1 MANKTEAQHDYLI
14 PELKLTQVSDIRY
27 DKLPIVKRSDDAA
40 NIISQFIAEK
50 DLLTQIAV
58 NEFAF
63 VLYMNSN
70 NRVIGITNLSVGGID
85 ATLMDIRLVFS
96 MAVKIGAVGIITAH
110 NHPSGNLQPSDA
122 DIKISSLITQG
133 GKTLSIRVLDFMI
146 ITTNS
151 GYYSFADES
160 RMEHGGMLAKGGAV
174 KPKIN
179 AIVEYEEIKTPETN
193 DGYTMVVTLLG
204 YDRFQKSDYPTAIEK
219 AQTKR
224 MLNED
229 RDVLDKLGIKY
240 KLYRDISAP
249 RIIIPKIDDK
259 YSTIKLLTKYVDVFS
274 ISNKDKFAIGGMMAD
289 GGEIE
294 GVDLFEDYEDQ
305 PQEVQM
311 ILSKYEM
318 EDNNYETLQNLK
330 AELESI
336 GYTMDYGLD
345 AEPYDLRKIGQ
356 VGKSEFMAKGGITE
370 HGLRVGDT
378 IVSEIDK
385 NTIVVENP
393 ASGLRTINISTGN
406 AMAKGGRVPTI
417 KESDIQVGRK
427 FELANGEIIEIK
439 KLFTDTTYRDENRVE
454 YSRDGELA
462 ENGVN
467 ALKIFINNFRKDITV
482 PSLFAEGGRMGFKA
496 LSQKVAQNYE
506 GKSVP
511 AKYRSEYGSRYDK
524 EEAKEVGNKVA
535 AKVYRMQQGK

>member
-1 MANKTEAQHDYLI
+1 MANRTEAQHDYLI

-40 NIISQFIAEK
+40 NIISKFIAEK

-63 VLYMNSN
+63 VLYLNSN

-96 MAVKIGAVGIITAH
+96 MAVKIGAVGIIVAH

-122 DIKISSLITQG
+122 DIKMSSLITQG

-356 VGKSEFMAKGGITE
+356 VGKSEFMAKGG
-370 HGLRVGDT
+370 
-378 IVSEIDK
+378 
-385 NTIVVENP
+385 
-393 ASGLRTINISTGN
+393 
-406 AMAKGGRVPTI
+406 RVPTI

-439 KLFTDTTYRDENRVE
+439 KLFTDTTYRDENRVI

-467 ALKIFINNFRKDITV
+467 ALKIFINNFRKYITV
-482 PSLFAEGGRMGFKA
+482 PALFAKGGRMGFKA
-496 LSQKVAQNYE
+496 LSEKVAQNYE

-511 AKYRSEYGSRYDK
+511 AKYRPEYGSRYDK

>member
-27 DKLPIVKRSDDAA
+27 DKLPIVQRSDDAV
-40 NIISQFIAEK
+40 NIISKFIAEK

-110 NHPSGNLQPSDA
+110 NHPSGNLKPSDA
-122 DIKISSLITQG
+122 DIKMSSLITQG

-160 RMEHGGMLAKGGAV
+160 RMEHGGMLAKGG
-174 KPKIN
+174 
-179 AIVEYEEIKTPETN
+179 
-193 DGYTMVVTLLG
+193 
-204 YDRFQKSDYPTAIEK
+204 
-219 AQTKR
+219 
-224 MLNED
+224 
-229 RDVLDKLGIKY
+229 
-240 KLYRDISAP
+240 
-249 RIIIPKIDDK
+249 
-259 YSTIKLLTKYVDVFS
+259 
-274 ISNKDKFAIGGMMAD
+274 
-289 GGEIE
+289 
-294 GVDLFEDYEDQ
+294 
-305 PQEVQM
+305 
-311 ILSKYEM
+311 
-318 EDNNYETLQNLK
+318 
-330 AELESI
+330 
-336 GYTMDYGLD
+336 
-345 AEPYDLRKIGQ
+345 
-356 VGKSEFMAKGGITE
+356 ITE

-378 IVSEIDK
+378 IVEEIDES
-385 NTIVVENP
+385 TIVVENP
-393 ASGLRTINISTGN
+393 ASGRRTINISTGN
-406 AMAKGGRVPTI
+406 AMAKGGR
-417 KESDIQVGRK
+417 
-427 FELANGEIIEIK
+427 
-439 KLFTDTTYRDENRVE
+439 
-454 YSRDGELA
+454 
-462 ENGVN
+462 
-467 ALKIFINNFRKDITV
+467 
-482 PSLFAEGGRMGFKA
+482 MGFKA
-496 LSQKVAQNYE
+496 LSQKVASNYE

>member
-27 DKLPIVKRSDDAA
+27 DKLPIVQRSDDAV
-40 NIISQFIAEK
+40 NIISKFIAEK

-63 VLYMNSN
+63 VLYLNSN

-96 MAVKIGAVGIITAH
+96 MAVKIGAVGIIVAH

-122 DIKISSLITQG
+122 DIKMSSLITQG

-240 KLYRDISAP
+240 KLDRDISAP

-274 ISNKDKFAIGGMMAD
+274 ISNKDKFAIGG
-289 GGEIE
+289 
-294 GVDLFEDYEDQ
+294 
-305 PQEVQM
+305 
-311 ILSKYEM
+311 
-318 EDNNYETLQNLK
+318 
-330 AELESI
+330 
-336 GYTMDYGLD
+336 
-345 AEPYDLRKIGQ
+345 
-356 VGKSEFMAKGGITE
+356 ITE

-378 IVSEIDK
+378 IVEEIDAS
-385 NTIVVENP
+385 TIVVENP
-393 ASGLRTINISTGN
+393 ASGRRTINISTGN

-454 YSRDGELA
+454 YSRDGKLT

-496 LSQKVAQNYE
+496 LSQKVASNYE

-511 AKYRSEYGSRYDK
+511 AKYRPEYGSRYDK

>member
-27 DKLPIVKRSDDAA
+27 DKLPIVQRSDDAV
-40 NIISQFIAEK
+40 NIISKFIAEK

-63 VLYMNSN
+63 VLYLNSN

-122 DIKISSLITQG
+122 DIKMSSLITQG

-146 ITTNS
+146 ITTNN

-240 KLYRDISAP
+240 KLDRDISAP

-259 YSTIKLLTKYVDVFS
+259 YSTIKLLTNYVDVFS
-274 ISNKDKFAIGGMMAD
+274 ISNKDKFAIGG
-289 GGEIE
+289 
-294 GVDLFEDYEDQ
+294 
-305 PQEVQM
+305 
-311 ILSKYEM
+311 
-318 EDNNYETLQNLK
+318 
-330 AELESI
+330 
-336 GYTMDYGLD
+336 
-345 AEPYDLRKIGQ
+345 
-356 VGKSEFMAKGGITE
+356 ITE

-378 IVSEIDK
+378 IVEEIDAS
-385 NTIVVENP
+385 TIVVENP
-393 ASGLRTINISTGN
+393 ASGRRTINISTGN

-454 YSRDGELA
+454 YSRDGKLT

-496 LSQKVAQNYE
+496 LSQKVASNYE

-511 AKYRSEYGSRYDK
+511 AKYRPEYGSRYDK

>member
-1 MANKTEAQHDYLI
+1 MAKKTEAQHDYLI
-14 PELKLTQVSDIRY
+14 PELKLTQVADIRY
-27 DKLPIVKRSDDAA
+27 DKLPIVRSSDDAV

-50 DLLTQIAV
+50 DLLTQLAV

-85 ATLMDIRLVFS
+85 ATLMDVRLVFS

-110 NHPSGNLQPSDA
+110 NHPSGNLKPSDA
-122 DIKISSLITQG
+122 DVKMSSLITQG

-146 ITTNS
+146 ITTNN

-160 RMEHGGMLAKGGAV
+160 IMAQGGMFAKGGAV

-193 DGYTMVVTLLG
+193 DGYTMVVTLIG

-229 RDVLDKLGIKY
+229 KDVLDKLGIKY
-240 KLYRDISAP
+240 KLDRDVSAP

-259 YSTIKLLTKYVDVFS
+259 FSTIKLLTKYVDVFS
-274 ISNKDKFAIGGMMAD
+274 ISNKDKFA
-289 GGEIE
+289 
-294 GVDLFEDYEDQ
+294 
-305 PQEVQM
+305 
-311 ILSKYEM
+311 
-318 EDNNYETLQNLK
+318 
-330 AELESI
+330 
-336 GYTMDYGLD
+336 
-345 AEPYDLRKIGQ
+345 
-356 VGKSEFMAKGGITE
+356 KGGITE

-378 IVSEIDK
+378 IVEEIDES
-385 NTIVVENP
+385 TIIVENP
-393 ASGLRTINISTGN
+393 ASGRRTINISTGTVIEPKFDDEGNLIEIEVGDEVVEYRKRFPN
-406 AMAKGGRVPTI
+406 AEEKTQIGSSGRVIKIVDNMAKVSFPNDNDYEEWIALRYLKKIGSMAKGGR
-417 KESDIQVGRK
+417 
-427 FELANGEIIEIK
+427 
-439 KLFTDTTYRDENRVE
+439 
-454 YSRDGELA
+454 
-462 ENGVN
+462 
-467 ALKIFINNFRKDITV
+467 
-482 PSLFAEGGRMGFKA
+482 MGFQA
-496 LSQKVAQNYE
+496 LSEKVASNYE

-511 AKYRSEYGSRYDK
+511 AKFRSEYGSRYDK

-535 AKVYRMQQGK
+535 AKVYRLQQAK

>member
-122 DIKISSLITQG
+122 DIKMSSLITQG

-274 ISNKDKFAIGGMMAD
+274 ISNKDKFA
-289 GGEIE
+289 
-294 GVDLFEDYEDQ
+294 
-305 PQEVQM
+305 
-311 ILSKYEM
+311 
-318 EDNNYETLQNLK
+318 
-330 AELESI
+330 
-336 GYTMDYGLD
+336 
-345 AEPYDLRKIGQ
+345 
-356 VGKSEFMAKGGITE
+356 KGGITE

-378 IVSEIDK
+378 IVEEIDAS
-385 NTIVVENP
+385 TIVVENP
-393 ASGLRTINISTGN
+393 ASGRRTINISTGN
-406 AMAKGGRVPTI
+406 AMAKGGR
-417 KESDIQVGRK
+417 
-427 FELANGEIIEIK
+427 
-439 KLFTDTTYRDENRVE
+439 
-454 YSRDGELA
+454 
-462 ENGVN
+462 
-467 ALKIFINNFRKDITV
+467 
-482 PSLFAEGGRMGFKA
+482 MGFKA
-496 LSQKVAQNYE
+496 LSEKVASNYE

-511 AKYRSEYGSRYDK
+511 AKYRPEYGSRYDK

>member
-27 DKLPIVKRSDDAA
+27 DKLPIVQRSDDAV
-40 NIISQFIAEK
+40 NIISKFIAEK

-63 VLYMNSN
+63 VLYLNSN

-122 DIKISSLITQG
+122 DIKMSSLITQG

-146 ITTNS
+146 ITTNN

-240 KLYRDISAP
+240 KLDRDISAP

-274 ISNKDKFAIGGMMAD
+274 ISNKDKFAIGG
-289 GGEIE
+289 
-294 GVDLFEDYEDQ
+294 
-305 PQEVQM
+305 
-311 ILSKYEM
+311 
-318 EDNNYETLQNLK
+318 
-330 AELESI
+330 
-336 GYTMDYGLD
+336 
-345 AEPYDLRKIGQ
+345 
-356 VGKSEFMAKGGITE
+356 ITE

-378 IVSEIDK
+378 IVEEIDAS
-385 NTIVVENP
+385 TIVVENP
-393 ASGLRTINISTGN
+393 ASGRRTINISTGN

-454 YSRDGELA
+454 YSRDGKLT

-496 LSQKVAQNYE
+496 LSQKVASNYE

-511 AKYRSEYGSRYDK
+511 AKYRPEYGSRYDK

>member
-1 MANKTEAQHDYLI
+1 MANKTEVQHDYLI
-14 PELKLTQVSDIRY
+14 PELKLTQVSDIQY
-27 DKLPIVKRSDDAA
+27 DKLPIVQRSNDAV
-40 NIISQFIAEK
+40 NIISKFIAEK

-110 NHPSGNLQPSDA
+110 NHPSGNLKPSDA
-122 DIKISSLITQG
+122 DIKMSSLITQG

-146 ITTNS
+146 ITTNN

-274 ISNKDKFAIGGMMAD
+274 ISNKDKFA
-289 GGEIE
+289 
-294 GVDLFEDYEDQ
+294 Q
-305 PQEVQM
+305 
-311 ILSKYEM
+311 
-318 EDNNYETLQNLK
+318 
-330 AELESI
+330 
-336 GYTMDYGLD
+336 
-345 AEPYDLRKIGQ
+345 
-356 VGKSEFMAKGGITE
+356 GGITE

-378 IVSEIDK
+378 IIEEIDVS
-385 NTIVVENP
+385 TIVVENP
-393 ASGLRTINISTGN
+393 ASGRRTINISTGN

-439 KLFTDTTYRDENRVE
+439 KLFTDDTYREENRVE
-454 YSRDGELA
+454 YSRDGKLA

>member
-27 DKLPIVKRSDDAA
+27 DKLPIVQRSDDAV
-40 NIISQFIAEK
+40 NIISKFIAEK

-63 VLYMNSN
+63 VLYLNSN

-110 NHPSGNLQPSDA
+110 NHPSGNLKPSDA
-122 DIKISSLITQG
+122 DIKMSSLITQG

-240 KLYRDISAP
+240 KLDRDISAP

-274 ISNKDKFAIGGMMAD
+274 ISNKDKFAIGG
-289 GGEIE
+289 
-294 GVDLFEDYEDQ
+294 
-305 PQEVQM
+305 
-311 ILSKYEM
+311 
-318 EDNNYETLQNLK
+318 
-330 AELESI
+330 
-336 GYTMDYGLD
+336 
-345 AEPYDLRKIGQ
+345 
-356 VGKSEFMAKGGITE
+356 ITE

-378 IVSEIDK
+378 IVEEIDAS
-385 NTIVVENP
+385 TIVVENP
-393 ASGLRTINISTGN
+393 ASGRRTINISTGN

-496 LSQKVAQNYE
+496 LSQKVASNYE

-511 AKYRSEYGSRYDK
+511 AKYRPEYGSRYDK

>member
-1 MANKTEAQHDYLI
+1 MANKTEVQHDYLI
-14 PELKLTQVSDIRY
+14 PELKLTQVSDIQY
-27 DKLPIVKRSDDAA
+27 DKLPIVQRSNDAV
-40 NIISQFIAEK
+40 NIISKFIAEK

-110 NHPSGNLQPSDA
+110 NHPSGNLKPSDA
-122 DIKISSLITQG
+122 DIKMSSLITQG

-146 ITTNS
+146 ITTNN

-274 ISNKDKFAIGGMMAD
+274 ISNKDKFA
-289 GGEIE
+289 
-294 GVDLFEDYEDQ
+294 Q
-305 PQEVQM
+305 
-311 ILSKYEM
+311 
-318 EDNNYETLQNLK
+318 
-330 AELESI
+330 
-336 GYTMDYGLD
+336 
-345 AEPYDLRKIGQ
+345 
-356 VGKSEFMAKGGITE
+356 GGITE

-378 IVSEIDK
+378 IIEEIDAS
-385 NTIVVENP
+385 TIVVENP
-393 ASGLRTINISTGN
+393 ASGRRTINISTGN

>member
-63 VLYMNSN
+63 VLYLNSN

-110 NHPSGNLQPSDA
+110 NHPSGNLKPSDA
-122 DIKISSLITQG
+122 DIKMSSLITQG

-146 ITTNS
+146 ITTNN

-240 KLYRDISAP
+240 KLDRDISAP

-274 ISNKDKFAIGGMMAD
+274 ISNKDKFAIGG
-289 GGEIE
+289 
-294 GVDLFEDYEDQ
+294 
-305 PQEVQM
+305 
-311 ILSKYEM
+311 
-318 EDNNYETLQNLK
+318 
-330 AELESI
+330 
-336 GYTMDYGLD
+336 
-345 AEPYDLRKIGQ
+345 
-356 VGKSEFMAKGGITE
+356 ITE

-378 IVSEIDK
+378 IVEEIDAS
-385 NTIVVENP
+385 TIVVENP
-393 ASGLRTINISTGN
+393 ASGRRTINISTGN

-454 YSRDGELA
+454 YSRDGKLT

-482 PSLFAEGGRMGFKA
+482 PSLFAKGGRMGFKA
-496 LSQKVAQNYE
+496 LSQKVASNYE

-511 AKYRSEYGSRYDK
+511 AKYRPEYGSRYDK